1 MNRTDNLLKN
11 SFIYFVASFASKFLS
26 ILLIPIYVSYLTA
39 DDFGESNLLL
49 LLSGVIGIIYMVDA
63 IDGSYRFLLSPDEDK
78 KTVITSTFFL
88 YVGGS
93 FVFLFLLGFYLY
105 AHFSYVSVILCMH
118 VVFTNFQT
126 LVSQLARGLKFNR
139 IFAES
144 GVLMSLSQ
152 GILNIIMI
160 IFLKLG
166 GVSILLAPIFA
177 SILTTIFIF
186 KTTHLAQYFDIN
198 AFSIVMVKRLVSY
211 GFPLCVCIV
220 MSWLILNSGTFVLTY
235 LMGSAKLS
243 GVYAIA
249 VKVSS
254 IVYMV
259 MSIFNMAWQETAVDE
274 FGKSDCVI
282 YYNKVFNKYINLIM
296 GIVSLLMSCI
306 FFYFYFCDTKSY
318 QNAMPIIPF
327 MLVGNCFYSLQNF
340 LQSGFYVLQKTNSIT
355 HISLIT
361 AVSSI
366 LLGVVF
372 IPFFYLNGLVI
383 SVVGGQ
389 IVMFL
394 LTYFK
399 VKNIVGYRL
408 IFDKN
413 KWGSLFL
420 LLCAVVAYY
429 IGSLSLCVLSFS
441 ATGCVI
447 AYKEKDLLSKMIAK
461 IKKI

>member
-78 KTVITSTFFL
+78 KTVITSTFLL

-105 AHFSYVSVILCMH
+105 THFSYVSVILCMH

-144 GVLMSLSQ
+144 GVLLSLSQ

-186 KTTHLAQYFDIN
+186 RTTHLAQYFDIN
-198 AFSIVMVKRLVSY
+198 AFNIVMVKRLVRY

-259 MSIFNMAWQETAVDE
+259 MSIFNMAWQETTVDE
-274 FGKSDCVI
+274 FGKSDCVV

-296 GIVSLLMSCI
+296 GIVSLLMACI

-318 QNAMPIIPF
+318 QKAMPIIPI

-340 LQSGFYVLQKTNSIT
+340 LQSGFYVLQK
-355 HISLIT
+355 LIQ
-361 AVSSI
+361 
-366 LLGVVF
+366 LL
-372 IPFFYLNGLVI
+372 IYH
-383 SVVGGQ
+383 
-389 IVMFL
+389 
-394 LTYFK
+394 
-399 VKNIVGYRL
+399 
-408 IFDKN
+408 
-413 KWGSLFL
+413 
-420 LLCAVVAYY
+420 
-429 IGSLSLCVLSFS
+429 
-441 ATGCVI
+441 
-447 AYKEKDLLSKMIAK
+447 
-461 IKKI
+461 